1 MIIVAIMP
9 KVVVGLGL
17 ELIGLPWL
25 AIGGRPESW
34 IFYTTFRCVFLD
46 LEDYPIE
53 VPPII
58 TFICPSRGRDGSSIF
73 SFNFSSL

>member
-25 AIGGRPESW
+25 PIGGHPESW
-34 IFYTTFRCVFLD
+34 IFCTTFRCVFLD
-46 LEDYPIE
+46 LEDCPIK

-58 TFICPSRGRDGSSIF
+58 TFISPSGGRDGSSIF
-73 SFNFSSL
+73 PFNF